1 MPMRAKPRNNL
12 KGHYQEKKKKKT
24 DKLQCDYRLNIK
36 ARK

>member
-12 KGHYQEKKKKKT
+12 KGHYQEKKKKT